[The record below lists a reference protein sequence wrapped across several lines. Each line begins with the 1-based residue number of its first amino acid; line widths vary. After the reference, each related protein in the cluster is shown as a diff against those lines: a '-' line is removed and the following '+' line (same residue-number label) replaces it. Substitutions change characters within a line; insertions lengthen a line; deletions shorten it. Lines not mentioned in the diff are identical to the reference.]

1 VDANSL
7 IFGSMAV
14 ISLALFFYLGRFK
27 ASIKQTDRGDRI
39 NWSMRKFSLG
49 KIFLYGLVFV
59 SAIALVTILI

>member
-1 VDANSL
+1 
-7 IFGSMAV
+7 
-14 ISLALFFYLGRFK
+14 LALFFYLGRFK
-27 ASIKQTDRGDRI
+27 ASTKQTDRGDRI